1 MQSKRPA
8 ASTVGRPRAFDVDE
22 ALDQALKVFWR
33 KGYEGA
39 SLPDLTRAMGI
50 NRPSLYAAF
59 GNKEALFRKAL
70 DRYDD
75 GPAAYVREALEEP
88 TARAVVEALLR
99 GAVDLLSCPRNPHGC
114 LMVQG
119 ALSCG
124 STANPIRRE
133 LATRRAAGEAAIR
146 RRFKRA
152 ISGGDLP
159 ADTDADDLARYVS
172 TVMHGM
178 AVQAAGG
185 ASRKALLR
193 VVKMALRAWPAS
205 GACVGASHAG

>member
-1 MQSKRPA
+1 MKSKRQA
-8 ASTVGRPRAFDVDE
+8 ASTVGRPRAFDVDK
-22 ALDQALKVFWR
+22 ALGHALTVFWR

-59 GNKEALFRKAL
+59 GNKEALFRKTL
-70 DRYDD
+70 DRYND
-75 GPAAYVREALEEP
+75 GPAAYVRDALEEP

-99 GAVDLLSCPRNPHGC
+99 GAVELLSCPRNPQGC

-124 STANPIRRE
+124 RTANPIRRE
-133 LATRRAAGEAAIR
+133 LASRRAAGEAAIR
-146 RRFKRA
+146 RRFERA
-152 ISGGDLP
+152 ISDGDLP
-159 ADTDADDLARYVS
+159 ADTDAGDLARYVS

-185 ASRKALLR
+185 ASRKELLR
-193 VVKMALRAWPAS
+193 VVKMALRAWPAR
-205 GACVGASHAG
+205 